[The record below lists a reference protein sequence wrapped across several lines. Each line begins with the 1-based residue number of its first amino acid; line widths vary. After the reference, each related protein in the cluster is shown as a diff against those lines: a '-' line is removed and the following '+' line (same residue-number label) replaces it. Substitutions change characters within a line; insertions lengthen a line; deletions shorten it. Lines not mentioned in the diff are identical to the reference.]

1 MEGLLVHLLLYVSH
15 VAEVRFVFLHVD
27 LELKGI
33 PIHSLP
39 SPILSLHLCQ
49 LILQSLM
56 THEPLADGVLSL
68 NLLAFLLQGS
78 LIFLHVE
85 LQFVDGI
92 VPLLLT

>member
-39 SPILSLHLCQ
+39 SPILCLHLCQ
-49 LILQSLM
+49 LILQSFM
-56 THEPLADGVLSL
+56 THEPLADGVLPL
-68 NLLAFLLQGS
+68 HLLTLFLQGS
-78 LIFLHVE
+78 LVPLHV
-85 LQFVDGI
+85 
-92 VPLLLT
+92 